1 MIMEKKMR
9 KLVENHLHQVLDL
22 LDHAKKH
29 DDGSEVSK
37 EIIGNYISQ
46 KLALEYVLRDFER
59 IGV

>member
-1 MIMEKKMR
+1 MFKEKKMR

>member
-1 MIMEKKMR
+1 MFKEKKMR
-9 KLVENHLHQVLDL
+9 KLVEDHLHQVLDL
-22 LDHAKKH
+22 LDHAKKD

-59 IGV
+59 MGV